1 MYPGEKYEIVSTS
14 KKKTCQ
20 EKSFKFS
27 DNKNKKDLK
36 EKKKNIWLLTK
47 GKVSTKPEW
56 KILNE
61 GRPCNNT
68 ISKRKT
74 RKISF
79 PTSFFF
85 LSPLPS
91 SATFFRRPF
100 SHQFFKSIKAVSIGS
115 SSTSRLRQLEIPPVC
130 PEDYFVFLLLPIW
143 FIELEQTS
151 ISGLIFEE
159 EFLLPFFFR
168 LSFSLFSFTALR
180 CISWDFKLFL

>member
-1 MYPGEKYEIVSTS
+1 MKLLARQKRKLVKKSHLSFLTIKTKKTW
-14 KKKTCQ
+14 KKK
-20 EKSFKFS
+20 E
-27 DNKNKKDLK
+27 
-36 EKKKNIWLLTK
+36 KNIWLLTK

-61 GRPCNNT
+61 GRPCNNA

-151 ISGLIFEE
+151 ISGLILEE